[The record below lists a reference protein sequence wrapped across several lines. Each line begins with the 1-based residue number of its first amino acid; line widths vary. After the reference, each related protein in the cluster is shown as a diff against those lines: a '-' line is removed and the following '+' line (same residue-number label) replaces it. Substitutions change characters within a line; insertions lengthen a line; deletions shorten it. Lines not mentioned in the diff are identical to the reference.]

1 MFQRI
6 RGEFREMPGL
16 KLTIAQ
22 AARLFTCE
30 KLGRGLTPP

>member
-1 MFQRI
+1 MLQLTAATNSITERV

-22 AARLFTCE
+22 AGRL
-30 KLGRGLTPP
+30 